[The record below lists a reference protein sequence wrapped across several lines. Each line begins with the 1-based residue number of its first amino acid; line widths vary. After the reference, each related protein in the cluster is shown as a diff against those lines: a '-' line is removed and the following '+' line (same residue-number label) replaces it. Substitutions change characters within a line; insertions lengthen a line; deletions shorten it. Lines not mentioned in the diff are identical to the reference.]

1 MKGEVVLLVSGC
13 STDEQQL
20 LAMSAAA
27 GSIASFDGTA
37 AAAVSGDSKEEM
49 LQQLVLKQLA
59 AGTSVSATAKVLSQQ
74 LQIPRSRVYKLA
86 LELST
91 APGQA
96 AETH

>member
-27 GSIASFDGTA
+27 GSIASFDGT